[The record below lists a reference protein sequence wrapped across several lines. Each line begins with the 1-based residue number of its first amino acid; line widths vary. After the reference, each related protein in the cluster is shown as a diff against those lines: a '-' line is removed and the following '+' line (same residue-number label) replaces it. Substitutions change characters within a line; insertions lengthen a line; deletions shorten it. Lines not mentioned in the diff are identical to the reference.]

1 MKTFL
6 TLLLLFIGLPFTG
19 HAQETYFVKGA
30 DVGFLQG
37 QERRGVV
44 FHDRNG
50 RERECLELLKN
61 DYQISGIRMRV
72 WVNPRGG
79 DCDKNE
85 LLAMAKRVKALGMD
99 LMVNFHYSDTWA
111 DPKQQGIPA
120 AWKGHSF
127 TQMKRDLREHTIDVL
142 TLLKQN
148 GITPRWV
155 QVGNETAN
163 GMLWP
168 MGHIEKNPKQYAGFI
183 GAAYDAVKEVFPEST
198 VIIHL
203 DRGHKQSLYDW
214 NLDIVKKYGG
224 KWDMIGMSL
233 YPYWAR
239 KDHPELDAD
248 SIITDCMRNIRY
260 CSKKYGCD
268 VMIVETGFE
277 VDEQHPELMEEGR
290 RQLTRIVREAQTET
304 DGHCRGVFYWEP
316 QCLPGGYKLGAFNS
330 KAAPTA
336 IMEGF
341 VEAPMVKTIDE
352 GGSGMFKAIA
362 VKEAGA
368 EDFVVYRPKD
378 LAHAH
383 ARQGKLPL
391 LMWANG
397 GCMDTSAGYERMLT
411 EIASHGYIVMA
422 IGEME
427 AYLDSRKQSP
437 TESSELKRGLDW
449 MLCQNTLKSSAY
461 YQYIDTTRIAA
472 AGHSCGGAQAL
483 WNAADPRLK
492 TLMIMNAGMG
502 DMEMAGASRASLS
515 KVHTPILYV
524 TGGESDVAYGNAK
537 KDFERIGH
545 VPVAWANHP
554 ASGHGGTYKEKYGG
568 DYARLVID
576 WLDWQLKGKK
586 DCAETF
592 IGGEAKGYS
601 GWTIQTKHFVDFKN
615 VKPLWIQN
623 GDRQIYGELFTPLTY
638 REGLGEGR
646 PIAIVAHGF
655 NGTYHYGRNYF
666 DVMQKLGY
674 QCYAFDFPCGSV
686 NSRSDNNTLNM
697 SILDEQSDLRAIVN
711 YFHSQGHQHIV
722 LIGES
727 QGGLVSALTAAQ
739 MKDKISQLVLVFP
752 ALCIPEN
759 WRARYPKLSD
769 IPEVTELWG
778 VKMGRR
784 FFEEIHNMNTFK
796 VIGKYRGPVLIV
808 QGDKDQVVLIEDSK
822 RAQKLY
828 KDAHLHIIP
837 GAGHGFKPKEFQEEA
852 EQLEKFLK

>member
-1 MKTFL
+1 MKTFF
-6 TLLLLFIGLPFTG
+6 TLLLLFIGHSFAG
-19 HAQETYFVKGA
+19 HAQETNFVKGA

-61 DYQISGIRMRV
+61 DYQMSAIRMRV

-120 AWKGHSF
+120 AWKGHSYK
-127 TQMKRDLREHTIDVL
+127 QMKRDLREHTIDVL
-142 TLLKQN
+142 SLLKQN

-183 GAAYDAVKEVFPEST
+183 GAAYDAVKEVFPESI

-203 DRGHKQSLYDW
+203 DRGHKQSLYDY

-239 KDHPELDAD
+239 KDHPELNAD

-330 KAAPTA
+330 KAQPTA

-341 VEAPMVKTIDE
+341 VEAPMV
-352 GGSGMFKAIA
+352 
-362 VKEAGA
+362 
-368 EDFVVYRPKD
+368 
-378 LAHAH
+378 
-383 ARQGKLPL
+383 
-391 LMWANG
+391 
-397 GCMDTSAGYERMLT
+397 
-411 EIASHGYIVMA
+411 
-422 IGEME
+422 
-427 AYLDSRKQSP
+427 
-437 TESSELKRGLDW
+437 
-449 MLCQNTLKSSAY
+449 
-461 YQYIDTTRIAA
+461 
-472 AGHSCGGAQAL
+472 
-483 WNAADPRLK
+483 
-492 TLMIMNAGMG
+492 
-502 DMEMAGASRASLS
+502 
-515 KVHTPILYV
+515 
-524 TGGESDVAYGNAK
+524 
-537 KDFERIGH
+537 
-545 VPVAWANHP
+545 
-554 ASGHGGTYKEKYGG
+554 
-568 DYARLVID
+568 
-576 WLDWQLKGKK
+576 
-586 DCAETF
+586 
-592 IGGEAKGYS
+592 
-601 GWTIQTKHFVDFKN
+601 KN

-623 GDRQIYGELFTPLTY
+623 GDRQIYGELFTPHSTSNTQY
-638 REGLGEGR
+638 PSPNTSKK
-646 PIAIVAHGF
+646 PIAIIAHGF

-674 QCYAFDFPCGSV
+674 QCYVFDFPCGSV

-711 YFHSQGHQHIV
+711 YFHSKGHQHIV

-739 MKDKISQLVLVFP
+739 MKDKVSQLVLVFP
-752 ALCIPEN
+752 ALCIPQN

-784 FFEEIHNMNTFK
+784 FFEEIHDMNTFDI
-796 VIGKYRGPVLIV
+796 IGKYRGPVLIV

-828 KDAHLHIIP
+828 KDARLHIIP

>member
-85 LLAMAKRVKALGMD
+85 LLAMAKRVKAQGMD

-330 KAAPTA
+330 KAQPTA

-341 VEAPMVKTIDE
+341 VET
-352 GGSGMFKAIA
+352 
-362 VKEAGA
+362 
-368 EDFVVYRPKD
+368 
-378 LAHAH
+378 
-383 ARQGKLPL
+383 
-391 LMWANG
+391 
-397 GCMDTSAGYERMLT
+397 
-411 EIASHGYIVMA
+411 
-422 IGEME
+422 
-427 AYLDSRKQSP
+427 
-437 TESSELKRGLDW
+437 
-449 MLCQNTLKSSAY
+449 
-461 YQYIDTTRIAA
+461 
-472 AGHSCGGAQAL
+472 
-483 WNAADPRLK
+483 
-492 TLMIMNAGMG
+492 
-502 DMEMAGASRASLS
+502 
-515 KVHTPILYV
+515 
-524 TGGESDVAYGNAK
+524 
-537 KDFERIGH
+537 
-545 VPVAWANHP
+545 
-554 ASGHGGTYKEKYGG
+554 
-568 DYARLVID
+568 
-576 WLDWQLKGKK
+576 
-586 DCAETF
+586 
-592 IGGEAKGYS
+592 
-601 GWTIQTKHFVDFKN
+601 QTKN
-615 VKPLWIQN
+615 VKPLWIMN
-623 GDRQIYGELFTPLTY
+623 GDRQIYGELFTPSNLKSQISN
-638 REGLGEGR
+638 LK
-646 PIAIVAHGF
+646 PICIIAHGF
-655 NGTYHYGRNYF
+655 NGTYHYGRSYF

-674 QCYAFDFPCGSV
+674 QCYIFDFPCGSV

-711 YFHSQGHQHIV
+711 YFRSQGHQHIV

-739 MKDKISQLVLVFP
+739 MKDKVSQLVLVFP

-784 FFEEIHNMNTFK
+784 FFEEIHDMNTFK
-796 VIGKYRGPVLIV
+796 IIGKYRGPVLIV
-808 QGDKDQVVLIEDSK
+808 QGDKDQVVLIDDSK

-828 KDAHLHIIP
+828 KDARLHIIP

-852 EQLEKFLK
+852 GQLEKFLKK